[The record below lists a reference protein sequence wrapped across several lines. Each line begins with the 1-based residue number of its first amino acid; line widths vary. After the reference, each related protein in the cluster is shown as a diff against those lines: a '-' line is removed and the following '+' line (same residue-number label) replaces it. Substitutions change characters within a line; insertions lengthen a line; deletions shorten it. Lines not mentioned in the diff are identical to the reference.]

1 MPQINGSK
9 RPFCLL
15 STIKDS
21 NAHMHTHTHTHT
33 HLCVCVF
40 LFVEIDIIFGGARLD
55 VATYGGQSKH
65 EGAICEQA
73 HSKYFSFEQGAF
85 VAK

>member
-1 MPQINGSK
+1 MAAK
-9 RPFCLL
+9 DL
-15 STIKDS
+15 SAYLAQSRTLTRICI
-21 NAHMHTHTHTHT
+21 HTHTHT